1 MWRWAP
7 RRSGPVQVPVV
18 LREPVTER
26 APAPAAALEP
36 EGRRTAVRNIV
47 ARPPEAQNIAVRNIV
62 ARPPEAQNIAVLIP
76 AVLRTAVLLPEVQ
89 HTAACRSWLRL
100 QPI

>member
-18 LREPVTER
+18 LREPVAER
-26 APAPAAALEP
+26 APVPAAALEP
-36 EGRRTAVRNIV
+36 EGRRTAV
-47 ARPPEAQNIAVRNIV
+47 QNIV
-62 ARPPEAQNIAVLIP
+62 ARPPEAQNIAVLRI
-76 AVLRTAVLLPEVQ
+76 AVLEPEGR
-89 HTAACRSWLRL
+89 HTAAFRSWLRL

>member
-18 LREPVTER
+18 LREPVAER
-26 APAPAAALEP
+26 ALEPAAALESVKQ
-36 EGRRTAVRNIV
+36 RTAVRNIV
-47 ARPPEAQNIAVRNIV
+47 ARPPEAQNI
-62 ARPPEAQNIAVLIP
+62 
-76 AVLRTAVLLPEVQ
+76 AVLLPEVQ